1 MKGNKYEIATFGAGC
16 FWHVEL
22 AFSKLNGVISTRVG
36 YIGGDDNK
44 YGKPDYEMVCTDKTG
59 HAEAVEVTYD
69 SKKISYKKIL
79 DVFWK
84 NHNPT
89 ELNRQGPDI
98 GTQYRSVIF
107 FHNEEQRKEA
117 LKSLKE
123 MQKKFGNRKIV
134 TQIVKASEFHLAEE
148 YHQKYL
154 EKRGMNY
161 CHV

>member
-1 MKGNKYEIATFGAGC
+1 MKEKLEKATFGAGC

-22 AFSKLNGVISTRVG
+22 VFSKLNGVISTRVG
-36 YIGGDDNK
+36 YMGGDDNK
-44 YGKPDYEMVCTDKTG
+44 YGNPNYEMVCTDKTG

-69 SKKISYKKIL
+69 PKKTNYRKLL

-89 ELNRQGPDI
+89 ELNKQGPDI

-107 FHNEEQRKEA
+107 YHNEEQKKEA
-117 LKSLKE
+117 LKSKEE
-123 MQKKFGNRKIV
+123 MQKKFGSRKIV
-134 TQIVKASEFHLAEE
+134 TQIVKASKFYIAEE
-148 YHQKYL
+148 HHQKYL